1 MKMISARSN
10 NLTHRRDETT
20 PCAFPPLNNSYF
32 ALMNKPSA
40 HAPFPTARRRFTDTD
55 TKIVE
60 HCTTQCYQSRSFT
73 YAKSRR
79 TKRLHH
85 NLPFVWS
92 AVFSLFAVWQSATKQ
107 SSKQSNRKEIYLS
120 KSTKSYLSKLI
131 SSKLHSRIEAVT
143 LIMTVTGCIEY
154 FRSFFILVT
163 SIGGRPELEI
173 CFLPKRDSRSG
184 RESNTQPFNWEADT
198 LPLTI
203 AAPVSFVES
212 MITLTN
218 NWTRFL
224 NASRLSD
231 ISKELNPI
239 VIS

>member
-73 YAKSRR
+73 YAKSWR
-79 TKRLHH
+79 TIRLHH

-154 FRSFFILVT
+154 FRSFFYFGYVNWRQTGAWNLLLAETRFTQWPWIEQPTFQLR
-163 SIGGRPELEI
+163 GGH
-173 CFLPKRDSRSG
+173 S
-184 RESNTQPFNWEADT
+184 
-198 LPLTI
+198 TI
-203 AAPVSFVES
+203 DYRRTSFVCRKYD
-212 MITLTN
+212 N
-218 NWTRFL
+218 
-224 NASRLSD
+224 SD
-231 ISKELNPI
+231 Q
-239 VIS
+239 